1 MSTISS
7 FGNIECKHD
16 LYKSEDYM
24 KRFCESLREDA
35 MKIINNKMKKNEVLK
50 KRAAIIISKIS
61 YIRKEKFEN
70 N

>member
-16 LYKSEDYM
+16 LYESDDYM

-35 MKIINNKMKKNEVLK
+35 MKIINYKMKKKWN
-50 KRAAIIISKIS
+50 
-61 YIRKEKFEN
+61 Y
-70 N
+70 